1 MFSAASIDQNFISSS
16 LVVPEQAAADT
27 TDPIL
32 TSLTLPGV
40 VDVTTGSKSV
50 TFSAGGSDE
59 GGSGIDRISILFDP
73 DYRGQPGL
81 DGFVNITDAQ
91 DSFADGFSSTNEFI
105 SSESASGTYAIN
117 ALVVYD
123 KAGNDRVYF
132 ASELAG
138 LGFATSFQIKSD
150 VASDTTDPILTSLTL
165 PGTVDVTTGSKT
177 VAFSAGASDSGGS
190 GIDRISILFD
200 PDYRGQSGLDGFVNI
215 TDAQDSFADG
225 FSSTAEFISSESASG
240 AYSINALVVYD
251 KAGNDRVYFASE
263 LASLGFATSFQVQ
276 SNVASDTTDPILTSL
291 TLPGVVDVTTGSK
304 SALFSAGASD
314 SGGSGIDRISI
325 LFDPDYRGQS
335 GLDGF
340 VNITDV
346 QDSFADGFSSV
357 SEFINSE
364 SAAGTYAINALVV
377 YDKAGNDRVYFA
389 SELASLG
396 FATSFQI
403 ADRNIAPTA
412 SVNSPASV
420 IEGNDG
426 SISLSLTLKDVG
438 SQSVNTNV
446 TVSFAADQS
455 TATNG
460 QDANV
465 GAFSGSYSIAQ
476 SPSGNY
482 VITLPSSFVLDDL
495 VQEGTETLAIHVTA
509 SGQIFD
515 TGTDSTVVRIKIR
528 DNDRAGSSAADT
540 IIGDGINDT
549 LFGLGGNDYLDGQAG
564 ADRLY
569 GDAGADTLVG
579 GLGSDQLF
587 GGEDAD
593 DLFGR
598 EDGDYLQGD
607 AGADRLYGEGGAD
620 TLVGGLGSDQLFG
633 GEGADDLFGRE
644 DGDYLQG
651 DGGADRLYGE
661 GGDDVVAAGDGD
673 DLVVAGAGADQL
685 FGGDGA
691 DEVYGR
697 EDGDY
702 ADGGTGADRLYGDA
716 GADTLVGGLGTD
728 QLFGGED
735 ADDLFGREDGDY
747 LQGDGGADRLYG
759 EAGADTLVGG
769 LGTDQL
775 FGGDEADELYGREDG
790 DYLQGDGGADR
801 LYGEGGDDLLV
812 GGLGADQLFGGDGA
826 DELYGREDADYLQ
839 GDAGADRLYGD
850 EGNDTLVGG
859 AGADTLLGGAGADL
873 FAFTTLDAGVDRILD
888 FDRAAGDRIDLSSLD
903 ANTATADD
911 DSFRFIGAGAF
922 SRTAGELRFEES
934 NGELVLTGDVNGDGL
949 ADFTIITAPGSVD
962 ASVFLL

>member
-633 GEGADDLFGRE
+633 G
-644 DGDYLQG
+644 
-651 DGGADRLYGE
+651 
-661 GGDDVVAAGDGD
+661 
-673 DLVVAGAGADQL
+673 
-685 FGGDGA
+685 DGA